1 MTVLTWQIGL
11 DETIC
16 YRKQILGLGDKLKSN
31 MTVLTWQIGL
41 GETLC
46 YR

>member
-1 MTVLTWQIGL
+1 VVEEEGGALT
-11 DETIC
+11 
-16 YRKQILGLGDKLKSN
+16 N

-46 YR
+46 YRLVNMVMRMVIMM